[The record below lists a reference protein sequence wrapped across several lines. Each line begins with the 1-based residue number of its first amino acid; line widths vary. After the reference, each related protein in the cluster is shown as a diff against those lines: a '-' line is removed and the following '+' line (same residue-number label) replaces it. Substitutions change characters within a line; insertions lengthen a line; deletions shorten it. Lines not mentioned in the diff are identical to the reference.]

1 MKTYT
6 ADYRVHTNQAAQ
18 VSLHDSTSD
27 RGVRLEGGGG
37 TRVNEAYRL
46 SEYFNRPFH

>member
-37 TRVNEAYRL
+37 DAGQRNL
-46 SEYFNRPFH
+46 SLVRIL